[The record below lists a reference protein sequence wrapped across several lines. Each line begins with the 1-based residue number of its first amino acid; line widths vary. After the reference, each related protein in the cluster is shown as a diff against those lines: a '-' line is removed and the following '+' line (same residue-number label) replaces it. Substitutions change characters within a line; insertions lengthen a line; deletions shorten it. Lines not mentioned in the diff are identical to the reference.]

1 MSILKLKF
9 NCPAHRL
16 LLLLCLALGGVPLF
30 SQTATQNDDPRRV
43 LLLSESEQQQFVRSY
58 LNDGLPERLGDTFS
72 LLLINRSALV
82 VPILES
88 QVELELQRPQRSERS
103 IDLSSALV
111 AYPGDAF
118 SLEAVGKLLRL
129 DESRFGPLVGR
140 TLDNVP
146 DDRNP
151 FALVYTVIS
160 SGNGA
165 LSSRA
170 IEWANSAL
178 LSNRMQRAWA
188 ELLLDRYGKVPS
200 ESEWANDPIASR
212 LTNRAS
218 SELRQREARFVGD
231 VQRKRQQR

>member
-1 MSILKLKF
+1 MKLKVEF
-9 NCPAHRL
+9 AVIRL
-16 LLLLCLALGGVPLF
+16 PLFLCLAVGAMPLF
-30 SQTATQNDDPRRV
+30 SQIATQNDDPRRV
-43 LLLSESEQQQFVRSY
+43 LLLSELEQQQFVRTY

-103 IDLSSALV
+103 IDLSSALI

-118 SLEAVGKLLRL
+118 SLEAVGKLIRL

-146 DDRNP
+146 NDRNP

-160 SGNGA
+160 RGSEA
-165 LSSRA
+165 VSSRA
-170 IEWANSAL
+170 IDWANSAL

-188 ELLLDRYGKVPS
+188 ESLWERYGRVPD
-200 ESEWANDPIASR
+200 ESEWEKDPIASSIR
-212 LTNRAS
+212 PS
-218 SELRQREARFVGD
+218 QRQLVKENVLKFARTGKIG
-231 VQRKRQQR
+231 R